1 MRTYILPVLLLIL
14 ILSSCTSRESLPNF
28 EAIEAKL
35 NELVA
40 NFDGDVGIYVKHLPT
55 GNTIDIK
62 ADTIFPTASTI
73 KVPLMIRAFE
83 MMESGELHYD
93 STHVYV
99 DRLYYPGSD
108 VVASFED
115 GQTISLHKLLFL
127 SISFSDNTASL
138 WIQELG
144 GTGTK
149 VNEAMER
156 LGLEHTRVNSRTE
169 GRAEDFRRYGWGQT
183 TPREM
188 ATILER
194 IYKNEVVSAEHSE
207 EMYRLMSKSLWDKE
221 ALAMIPKNI
230 NVASK
235 QGAVSASKS
244 EVVLVNAP
252 TGDYVFCVITKNQ
265 SDRRWEDD
273 NAGNVLLRNVSR
285 ILWEELGS

>member
-1 MRTYILPVLLLIL
+1 MPVLLLML
-14 ILSSCTSRESLPNF
+14 ILSSCSNRESLPNF
-28 EAIEAKL
+28 DSIESKL
-35 NELVA
+35 SALVSG
-40 NFDGDVGIYVKHLPT
+40 FDGDVGIFVKHLPT
-55 GNTIDIK
+55 GKTIEIQ
-62 ADTIFPTASTI
+62 ADTIFPSASTI

-83 MMESGELHYD
+83 LMEAGELHYD
-93 STHVYV
+93 STHVYQ

-108 VVASFED
+108 VVASFKD
-115 GQTISLHKLLFL
+115 GETISLHKLLFL

-169 GRAEDFRRYGWGQT
+169 GRTEDFRRYGWGQT

-194 IYKNEVVSAEHSE
+194 IYKGEVVSAEHSE
-207 EMYRLMSKSLWDKE
+207 EMYRLMSKSFWDKE
-221 ALAMIPKNI
+221 ALAMVPNNI

-235 QGAVSASKS
+235 QGALSASKS

-273 NAGNVLLRNVSR
+273 NAGYVLMRKVSG